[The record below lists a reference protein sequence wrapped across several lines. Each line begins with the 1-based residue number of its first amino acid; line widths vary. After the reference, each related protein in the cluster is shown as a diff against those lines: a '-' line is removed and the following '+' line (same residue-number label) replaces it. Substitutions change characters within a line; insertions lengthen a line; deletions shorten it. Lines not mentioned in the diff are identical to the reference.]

1 MTQAAFTSEA
11 FPARG
16 AFPTAAGQRQL
27 QPQPTSSSVMPP
39 AGLAPVIWAGLEPSD
54 DGPEAAEAYTRR
66 LAHSHYENFSV
77 VSMLLPRHLRQ
88 DFCNVYAFCR
98 IADDLGDELDDPRE
112 SLRQLARLRAETHSA
127 YEGRAGNRLF
137 TALGATIRRHSIPV
151 EPFLDLIDAFE
162 QDQRISRYEDFGQLL
177 DYCRRSANPVGRLV
191 LYLCGYRD
199 AERQR
204 LSDQTC
210 TALQLAN
217 FWQDVRRDL
226 LDRDRIYLPA
236 DSMRRFGV
244 TEDQIRAGRCDDHYR
259 ALLRFEVER
268 TLPMFAEGRALL
280 PMLRPSVRRQ
290 VALFGAGGM
299 AVLDAIRRQDY
310 DTLTRRP
317 KLSKWQKGRLIL
329 AGLTAAALNTVVN
342 ALAGGDGGATVTT
355 TTTQPRQAPAMATT
369 TAATM
374 SAGAATT
381 APHEAGRGGGGPE

>member
-16 AFPTAAGQRQL
+16 AFPTAAGQGQA
-27 QPQPTSSSVMPP
+27 QPQPTSLSAMPP
-39 AGLAPVIWAGLEPSD
+39 AGLAPLIWAGLEPSD
-54 DGPEAAEAYTRR
+54 DGPDAAEAYTRR

-112 SLRQLARLRAETHSA
+112 SLRQLARLREQTHAA

-137 TALGATIRRHSIPV
+137 AALGATIRRHAIPV

-191 LYLCGYRD
+191 LYMCGYRD
-199 AERQR
+199 DARQR

-217 FWQDVRRDL
+217 FWQDVARDL
-226 LDRDRIYLPA
+226 DIGRVYLPA
-236 DSMRRFGV
+236 EDRRRFGY
-244 TEDQIRAGRCDDHYR
+244 GDDDLAAR
-259 ALLRFEVER
+259 RFTPAFAELMRFEVDR
-268 TLPMFAEGRALL
+268 TRALFERGL
-280 PMLRPSVRRQ
+280 
-290 VALFGAGGM
+290 AL
-299 AVLDAIRRQDY
+299 VPL
-310 DTLTRRP
+310 
-317 KLSKWQKGRLIL
+317 
-329 AGLTAAALNTVVN
+329 V
-342 ALAGGDGGATVTT
+342 
-355 TTTQPRQAPAMATT
+355 PADV
-369 TAATM
+369 
-374 SAGAATT
+374 
-381 APHEAGRGGGGPE
+381 